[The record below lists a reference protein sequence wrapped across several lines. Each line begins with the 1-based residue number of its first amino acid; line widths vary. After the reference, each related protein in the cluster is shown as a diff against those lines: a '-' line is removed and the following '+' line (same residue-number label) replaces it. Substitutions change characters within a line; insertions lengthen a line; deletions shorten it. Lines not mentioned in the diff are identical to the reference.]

1 MKKIKILF
9 CLSIVSVMLFACS
22 DDKEI
27 ENFKTNLKAQSDS
40 QNMILEELTEF
51 EWDKVYF
58 IAPYM
63 SKEKIE
69 EIVGCE
75 SDNINDNMSDESILY
90 IIFTNKNQFVNQ
102 IYGRPDTLGF
112 DFKLG
117 EYSEFFELD
126 KADSIFSVSTIN
138 GVKVYSLVD

>member
-9 CLSIVSVMLFACS
+9 CLSILSVMLFACS

-40 QNMILEELTEF
+40 QNMILEELTDF

-75 SDNINDNMSDESILY
+75 SDNINDNMSDESIFTSKLIKPNHMFSIADEYVSKEYFSKHRSFGKDDFFVDSGY
-90 IIFTNKNQFVNQ
+90 IVLLLQMI
-102 IYGRPDTLGF
+102 
-112 DFKLG
+112 
-117 EYSEFFELD
+117 
-126 KADSIFSVSTIN
+126 
-138 GVKVYSLVD
+138 